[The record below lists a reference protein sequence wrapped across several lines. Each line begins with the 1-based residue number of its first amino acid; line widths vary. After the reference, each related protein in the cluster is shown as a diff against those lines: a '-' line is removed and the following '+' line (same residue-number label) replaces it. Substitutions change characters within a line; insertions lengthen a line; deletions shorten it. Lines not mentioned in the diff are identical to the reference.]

1 MPDLETSIVVEMQ
14 KEGFACLL
22 CFEGGSS
29 GGAASRR
36 AAVLRPS
43 VKGVG
48 SKQPLSAKRPTTDY
62 PSTTM
67 GSFVNYL
74 ALLYTTVAMTTL
86 EE

>member
-29 GGAASRR
+29 GGAALR
-36 AAVLRPS
+36 ARGGAVLRPS

-48 SKQPLSAKRPTTDY
+48 STSSLFLQKGRQLTIRLL
-62 PSTTM
+62 
-67 GSFVNYL
+67 VW
-74 ALLYTTVAMTTL
+74 ALL
-86 EE
+86 

>member
-29 GGAASRR
+29 SGADCAR
-36 AAVLRPS
+36 AVVLRPS

-48 SKQPLSAKRPTTDY
+48 STSSLFLQKGRQLTIRLL
-62 PSTTM
+62 
-67 GSFVNYL
+67 VW
-74 ALLYTTVAMTTL
+74 ALL
-86 EE
+86 